1 MREGD
6 LDVPLMEEEVL
17 VVKEGAVMSFN
28 FHRSLYER
36 LVKPLLS
43 ILQPR
48 CVEERGERV
57 VLRLEGERGEEF
69 KAWLLINLDKGFY
82 ITELESIELK

>member
-1 MREGD
+1 
-6 LDVPLMEEEVL
+6 MEEEVL
-17 VVKEGAVMSFN
+17 VVREGALMSFN

-43 ILQPR
+43 MLHPQ

-57 VLRLEGERGEEF
+57 ILKLEGERGEEF
-69 KAWLLINLDKGFY
+69 KAWLL
-82 ITELESIELK
+82 